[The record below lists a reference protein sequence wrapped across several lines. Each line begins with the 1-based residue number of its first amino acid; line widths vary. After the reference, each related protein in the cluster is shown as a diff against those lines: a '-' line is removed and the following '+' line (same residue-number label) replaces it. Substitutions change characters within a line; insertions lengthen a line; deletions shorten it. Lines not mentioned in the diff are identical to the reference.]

1 MISIRHLCK
10 AYEGVTPL
18 RDVNAEIEKGD
29 VISIIGPSG
38 TGKSTFLR
46 CLNMLETPSS
56 GEILIDGESITRKN
70 AKVHL
75 IRRKMGMVFQS
86 FNLFEHMSIIENV
99 MTGPVTLLGESRQA
113 AYDKGMELLRSV
125 GMEHRALAYPDELSG
140 GQKQRAAIARTL
152 SMDPEI
158 ILFDEPTSALDPTM
172 VGEVLA
178 VIRALA
184 RKGLT
189 MIIVTHEM
197 QFARD
202 VSTRVFYMDEGVIY
216 EQGTPEQ
223 IFEHPQREKT
233 RRFVQR
239 LKLLEEELDP
249 KHIDYA
255 VLNEHMA
262 QFASRLGLSDRSARN
277 LQLGLEETL
286 NGLLL
291 PSLREEDRLRMT
303 VEYSEKTGSLETRF
317 AYSGEPA
324 GRVEN
329 MDPLSGGILSLVAE
343 NIRYDEQENA
353 EYPHMIILEMKV

>member
-18 RDVNAEIEKGD
+18 KDVNAEIEKGD

-38 TGKSTFLR
+38 TGKSTLLR
-46 CLNMLETPSS
+46 CLNMLETPTS

-86 FNLFEHMSIIENV
+86 FNLFEHMNIIENV
-99 MTGPVTLLGESRQA
+99 MLGPVTLLGESRQA

-152 SMDPEI
+152 SMNPEI

-189 MIIVTHEM
+189 MLIVTHEM

-216 EQGTPEQ
+216 EQGTPEE
-223 IFEHPQREKT
+223 IFEHPRREKT

-239 LKLLEEELDP
+239 LKLLEENLNP
-249 KHIDYA
+249 GHVDYA
-255 VLNEHMA
+255 ALNEHTA
-262 QFASRLGLSDRSARN
+262 QFALRLGLSDRTARY
-277 LQLGLEETL
+277 LQLALEETL

-291 PSLREEDRLRMT
+291 PSLSEEDKLRVT
-303 VEYSEKTGSLETRF
+303 VMYSEKNGSLEVRF
-317 AYSGEPA
+317 AYSGKPA
-324 GRVEN
+324 GKVEE
-329 MDPLSGGILSLVAE
+329 MDPLASGVLSMVTE
-343 NIRYDEQENA
+343 SVKYDEQGST
-353 EYPHMIILEMKV
+353 EYPNIIILQMKK